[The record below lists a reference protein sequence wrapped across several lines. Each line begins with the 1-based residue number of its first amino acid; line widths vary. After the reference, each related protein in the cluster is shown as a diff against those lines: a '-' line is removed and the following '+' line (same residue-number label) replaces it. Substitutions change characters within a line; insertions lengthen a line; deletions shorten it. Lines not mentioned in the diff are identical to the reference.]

1 MVSPIDGAV
10 LLAGDGLQV
19 SELQESVMEVVQVQD
34 ADQEEGG
41 RDEDAR
47 EQLGHR
53 ELLQAKVLQP
63 VKQGGFPRWALP
75 PNCPQEFGYFSVI
88 SD

>member
-1 MVSPIDGAV
+1 MRSPIDSAV

-19 SELQESVMEVVQVQD
+19 GELQESVVEVVQVQD

-41 RDEDAR
+41 GDEDAR

-63 VKQGGFPRWALP
+63 VKQGGFPRRALAPKCP
-75 PNCPQEFGYFSVI
+75 PESAI
-88 SD
+88 SL

>member
-1 MVSPIDGAV
+1 MRSPIDSAV

-19 SELQESVMEVVQVQD
+19 GELQESVVEVVQVQD

-41 RDEDAR
+41 GDEDAR

-63 VKQGGFPRWALP
+63 VKQGGFPWRALAPKCP
-75 PNCPQEFGYFSVI
+75 PEFSYFSVI
-88 SD
+88 SY

>member
-1 MVSPIDGAV
+1 MGSPIDSAV

-19 SELQESVMEVVQVQD
+19 SELQESVVEVVQVQD

-47 EQLGHR
+47 E
-53 ELLQAKVLQP
+53 
-63 VKQGGFPRWALP
+63 
-75 PNCPQEFGYFSVI
+75 
-88 SD
+88 

>member
-1 MVSPIDGAV
+1 VRSPIDGAV

-19 SELQESVMEVVQVQD
+19 GELQEPVVGVVQVQD

-63 VKQGGFPRWALP
+63 VEQGGFPRWALAPKCP
-75 PNCPQEFGYFSVI
+75 PEFSYFSVI
-88 SD
+88 SY

>member
-1 MVSPIDGAV
+1 MCSPIDSAV

-19 SELQESVMEVVQVQD
+19 GELQESVVEVVQVQN

-41 RDEDAR
+41 GDEDAR

-63 VKQGGFPRWALP
+63 VKRGGFPGGLLH
-75 PNCPQEFGYFSVI
+75 PNVHRNSTI
-88 SD
+88 SR